1 MTEDPGAQQRQPK
14 SHKRSTLNRTVVRQP
29 TPVSR
34 FQDLPRDDGI
44 IFRWM
49 TPVTGIATDLVI
61 YIDKID
67 GLEKDEKVE
76 LFIWIHEAD
85 GVIRK
90 DVKVLP
96 GLNELT
102 LELTIPK
109 STRIVITCEQKE
121 GQMLHGIWTSFLF
134 GIKK

>member
-1 MTEDPGAQQRQPK
+1 
-14 SHKRSTLNRTVVRQP
+14 
-29 TPVSR
+29 
-34 FQDLPRDDGI
+34 
-44 IFRWM
+44 M